1 MEEILGR
8 LLLIAFLLIIASLPF
23 NVVMLLWL
31 RRDQCVHRARAA
43 AHLRSGPAPS
53 R

>member
-23 NVVMLLWL
+23 NVVS
-31 RRDQCVHRARAA
+31 R
-43 AHLRSGPAPS
+43 LRSNLATTQRLIAQARG
-53 R
+53 